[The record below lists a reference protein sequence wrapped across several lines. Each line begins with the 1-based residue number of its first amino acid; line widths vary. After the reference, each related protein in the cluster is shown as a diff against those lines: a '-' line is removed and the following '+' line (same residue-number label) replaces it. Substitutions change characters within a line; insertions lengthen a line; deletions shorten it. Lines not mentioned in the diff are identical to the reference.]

1 MIPADAIKQMEE
13 QASQLSKKRKTRTI
27 SEDLASEEHIQG
39 MVVTSSATPHQASKP
54 GILCAK
60 MSTTDDALVATGGVD
75 GNALLF
81 NRELGK
87 VVGRMKGHS
96 EKVWD
101 LDFAG
106 DAVLTG
112 SADKTARLWQ
122 SKKGG
127 MFTVAH
133 TLLLHIDEVTGVS
146 VQAGIT
152 GTQGS

>member
-1 MIPADAIKQMEE
+1 
-13 QASQLSKKRKTRTI
+13 
-27 SEDLASEEHIQG
+27 
-39 MVVTSSATPHQASKP
+39 
-54 GILCAK
+54 

-122 SKKGG
+122 SKGEGKYE
-127 MFTVAH
+127 VAH
-133 TLLLHIDEVTGVS
+133 KLSLHTDEVTGVT
-146 VQAGIT
+146 VNAGRVRRVRWLAEM
-152 GTQGS
+152 QGGSGGERGRRKRESRARMKARTLGVAVGKERREERQRERCYTIYGRRSK